1 MERDVDIAERRM
13 EREVEIERA
22 RGVQNEVGRTH

>member
-1 MERDVDIAERRM
+1 MEREVDIEEMRM
-13 EREVEIERA
+13 EREVEIERT